1 MRRIIKNRK
10 VKNSIKYIDEVKD
23 DVTIMAV
30 KEEENVAEETEY
42 CVKTSD
48 ALKAIEMAKEEAKQE
63 VAEDTLYAIKKGDFV
78 TIYNKDEDKYVVGKL
93 ERITPLAFYFTTTN
107 CDEKTYGRDKWTL
120 KIEI

>member
-1 MRRIIKNRK
+1 MD
-10 VKNSIKYIDEVKD
+10 SIKYIDEVKD
-23 DVTIMAV
+23 DVTILAV

>member
-1 MRRIIKNRK
+1 MD
-10 VKNSIKYIDEVKD
+10 SIKYIDEVKD

-30 KEEENVAEETEY
+30 KEEEKIPEETEW

-93 ERITPLAFYFTTTN
+93 ERITPSAFYFTATN